1 MISELRSMLSLEICR
16 YFLEYLRLI
25 AVPKAAG
32 AVIYKTNLLLKR
44 FLNIRKKSPEA
55 DTSTQILFWSRYF
68 YTATFS
74 EQILFQKR
82 YFLYGDT
89 ILSIIIVLLLVYYLL
104 YLHAFQNRYFLEK
117 DNLSEKRYSALHTLS
132 GEPISQSG

>member
-16 YFLEYLRLI
+16 YFSEYLRLI
-25 AVPKAAG
+25 AVPTAAG

-117 DNLSEKRYSALHTLS
+117 DNLSEKQYSALHTLS